1 MHFEFDNPEIADA
14 FEVLFRG
21 FFKATWFWWRVWI
34 LVAELRIMIQMFL
47 NINPYFEPFL
57 TLWAW
62 TNPVFTFG
70 RTLYPKF
77 FGLDLTPIVNYKILQ
92 YVEKYF
98 DRFAHGIDDY
108 NYYKF
113 GLTSSKLVD
122 GITVPNT
129 NSYDINMSFPD
140 DLGISKTVLE
150 ILNTDINI
158 LRNSLELIHGI

>member
-1 MHFEFDNPEIADA
+1 MDNIFGFGEDLIQTTSFILWYWIKLLIIAVEFRY
-14 FEVLFRG
+14 VVG
-21 FFKATWFWWRVWI
+21 W
-34 LVAELRIMIQMFL
+34 FL

-129 NSYDINMSFPD
+129 NSYDINMLFPD

>member
-1 MHFEFDNPEIADA
+1 MDNIFGFGGDIIQSVSFILWYWIKLLILAVEFRY
-14 FEVLFRG
+14 VVG
-21 FFKATWFWWRVWI
+21 W
-34 LVAELRIMIQMFL
+34 FL

-98 DRFAHGIDDY
+98 
-108 NYYKF
+108 
-113 GLTSSKLVD
+113 V
-122 GITVPNT
+122 
-129 NSYDINMSFPD
+129 
-140 DLGISKTVLE
+140 
-150 ILNTDINI
+150 
-158 LRNSLELIHGI
+158 RNSTIIYPKK